1 MKTLSENRCF
11 GGTQGVY
18 THASDAT
25 GTDMTFGLFQPKHGS
40 GAVLWYLSGLTCTQ
54 DNVTT
59 KAGFQRMVDYWKRQP
74 TDENWKALFEEVFE
88 ISVEEFYDEGK
99 RASLK
104 DLSLSAMGDLRRIRF

>member
-1 MKTLSENRCF
+1 M
-11 GGTQGVY
+11 V
-18 THASDAT
+18 
-25 GTDMTFGLFQPKHGS
+25 LF
-40 GAVLWYLSGLTCTQ
+40 ACR
-54 DNVTT
+54 